1 MAQRPRVQKA
11 KSEPAPP
18 AVPVEGGPGQQPT
31 RVVKTEALRMLSGV
45 LMSQF
50 EQFARDRQLAEQKWL
65 RNLRQYLGIYD
76 PEIEK
81 ELSPERSRAYPRI
94 TRVKCLSVL
103 ARIMHLMFP
112 GDERNWEIKASPSA
126 DMKIEDVE
134 EMIGKM
140 AEEDAQSG
148 VARSMSNS
156 MVQAAVQKLANERA
170 EALSLFIDDQLQELG
185 GDQTMDYVALNRAV
199 AGSGIL
205 YGLGVLRGP
214 FVRKIENTGWV
225 VSSGGKPEPQV
236 KTIYKPMYEFLPVW
250 DFYPD
255 MAAKTML
262 HVDTYFY
269 RLVMS
274 RSQVRE
280 LADRANFF
288 ADVIKKYLTDN
299 PNGDYKAKNFEQEL
313 KTMGLKANVNEN
325 QTATG
330 RYEVI
335 IYNGTLSGAQL
346 RDCGADVPDDKLSD
360 EIEADVW
367 MLGGRIIKADINA
380 WRKLG
385 MKMRTI
391 HGFVF
396 DPDDTSPI
404 ANGLPS
410 VIRDSQM
417 SIAASTRMLLDN
429 ASVVCGPNL
438 ELNVDLLIPEQD
450 RTSIR
455 AYKTWER
462 EGLGQDAM
470 APAVRNVTIDG
481 HLGELMKIIEMFMQF
496 ADTESFVGPAT
507 GGDMSRQPSEPMRT
521 AAGASMLR
529 GDAALPFKD
538 IVRNFDSFTQS
549 LLQSMVMFNKKFN
562 PDASRE
568 GDFNVI
574 ARGATSLIAKE
585 VRGMQIDQ
593 LAASLS
599 DEDKMYIDDE
609 KFMKARFASRDLTD
623 MLASDDEVMRRKAQ
637 KAQEQQRQ
645 IEMQEKAAAGAL
657 RKTLAEAMKNITQG
671 QKNAANADATTANT
685 VIELLLAGVEQDV
698 TNTEG
703 SGSGDGSGSSQLKS
717 IN

>member
-1 MAQRPRVQKA
+1 
-11 KSEPAPP
+11 
-18 AVPVEGGPGQQPT
+18 
-31 RVVKTEALRMLSGV
+31 
-45 LMSQF
+45 MS
-50 EQFARDRQLAEQKWL
+50 
-65 RNLRQYLGIYD
+65 
-76 PEIEK
+76 
-81 ELSPERSRAYPRI
+81 
-94 TRVKCLSVL
+94 
-103 ARIMHLMFP
+103 LMFP
-112 GDERNWEIKASPSA
+112 GDERNWEISASPSA
-126 DMKIEDVE
+126 DMKVEDIE
-134 EMIGKM
+134 EMIGRM
-140 AEEDAQSG
+140 AQEDAQSG
-148 VARSMSNS
+148 VNRTVTDD
-156 MVQAAVQKLANERA
+156 MVQAAVQKLADERA
-170 EALSLFIDDQLQELG
+170 EALSKFIDDQLQELG
-185 GDQTMDYVALNRAV
+185 GDQTMDYIALNRAV

-214 FVRKIENTGWV
+214 FVRKVENTGWV
-225 VSSGGKPEPQV
+225 VSSGGKPEPKV
-236 KTIYKPMYEFLPVW
+236 KTIYKPQYEFLPVW

-255 MAAKTML
+255 MGAKTML

-280 LADRANFF
+280 LADRSGFF
-288 ADVIKKYLTDN
+288 ADVIKKYLADN
-299 PNGDYKAKNFEQEL
+299 PNGDYKAKTFEQEL
-313 KTMGLKANVNEN
+313 KTMGLKANVNEA
-325 QTATG
+325 QTSTG

-335 IYNGTLSGAQL
+335 IYNGTLSGNQL

-367 MLGGRIIKADINA
+367 MLGGKIIKADINP

-391 HGFVF
+391 HTFTF

-410 VIRDSQM
+410 VIRDSTM

-462 EGLGQDAM
+462 EGTGPEAM

-481 HLGELMKIIEMFMQF
+481 HLGELMKIIEMFMNF

-507 GGDMSRQPSEPMRT
+507 GGDMSRQASEPMRT

-538 IVRNFDSFTQS
+538 IVRNYDGFTQS
-549 LLQSMVMFNKKFN
+549 LLQSMVLFNRKFN

-593 LAASLS
+593 LAASMT
-599 DEDKMYIDDE
+599 DEERLYIDEE
-609 KFMKARFASRDLTD
+609 KFTKARFASRDLTN
-623 MLASDDEVMRRKAQ
+623 MLASADEVMRRKAQ
-637 KAQEQQRQ
+637 RAQDQQRQ
-645 IEMQEKAAAGAL
+645 VKMQEEAAAAAL

-685 VIELLLAGVEQDV
+685 VLELLLAGVEQDV
-698 TNTEG
+698 SGTEG
-703 SGSGDGSGSSQLKS
+703 GGSGNGSGAPQLTS
-717 IN
+717 VN